1 MDKNGVTSR
10 RVDVVV
16 VRICNLISS
25 RCRFGHLHTRARRAR
40 AALGAE
46 MSRAYTTSSAVHEA
60 EKWDLRLQR
69 SNRRRTSLIAGAAS
83 VCLLFVISYVFTSS
97 ARVLYG
103 KEYVDDGESPADEAA
118 LTGARL
124 SRLSRGSMMAGRVI
138 RHPAPDVRRVDN
150 ILELARRDSNHDHDL
165 DDPSSAATDADATS
179 PRDGDL
185 TAPSGPEVRVRVH
198 VIVERPD
205 RVELMLVHDPDSK
218 EWGPCVA
225 LARLSSP
232 DVRVED
238 YKALTD
244 DASVRAA
251 AADALLRQAG
261 LGQPPEIEFMQG
273 IPATAEKDDG
283 VPRAAYVALV
293 RSARLEHGAGGLR
306 GGDAAGKPETR
317 TVPLGSALRGGAS
330 VNARPALRHDIAP
343 LRTFTE
349 PWIVTEGK
357 DPKAACKDPRV
368 AAARAAGNEKE
379 AEELYERVPH

>member
-1 MDKNGVTSR
+1 
-10 RVDVVV
+10 
-16 VRICNLISS
+16 
-25 RCRFGHLHTRARRAR
+25 
-40 AALGAE
+40 

-83 VCLLFVISYVFTSS
+83 LCLLFVISYVFTTN
-97 ARVLYG
+97 ARVLWG

-138 RHPAPDVRRVDN
+138 RHPAPDVRRVDDN
-150 ILELARRDSNHDHDL
+150 IELARRDSNHEHDH
-165 DDPSSAATDADATS
+165 DDPSSAESLTPAATDADATS
-179 PRDGDL
+179 PGDRDTPAL
-185 TAPSGPEVRVRVH
+185 SGPEIRVRVH

-205 RVELMLVHDPDSK
+205 RVELMLVRDPDSK

-225 LARLSSP
+225 LVRLSSP
-232 DVRVED
+232 DVHVED
-238 YKALTD
+238 YKAITA
-244 DASVRAA
+244 DAPVRAA

-273 IPATAEKDDG
+273 IPATSESDDG
-283 VPRAAYVALV
+283 VPRAAFVAMV

-306 GGDAAGKPETR
+306 GGDAASKPETR

-330 VNARPALRHDIAP
+330 VDARPALRHDIAP

-379 AEELYERVPH
+379 AEELYERVPHEPRERRRERSRRNE

>member
-1 MDKNGVTSR
+1 
-10 RVDVVV
+10 
-16 VRICNLISS
+16 
-25 RCRFGHLHTRARRAR
+25 
-40 AALGAE
+40 
-46 MSRAYTTSSAVHEA
+46 
-60 EKWDLRLQR
+60 
-69 SNRRRTSLIAGAAS
+69 
-83 VCLLFVISYVFTSS
+83 
-97 ARVLYG
+97 
-103 KEYVDDGESPADEAA
+103 
-118 LTGARL
+118 
-124 SRLSRGSMMAGRVI
+124 MMAGRVI

-179 PRDGDL
+179 PRDRDL
-185 TAPSGPEVRVRVH
+185 PAPSGPEVRVRVH

-205 RVELMLVHDPDSK
+205 RVELMLVHDPDLK

-238 YKALTD
+238 YKALTA

-273 IPATAEKDDG
+273 IPATAEKEDG

-306 GGDAAGKPETR
+306 GGDAASKPETR
-317 TVPLGSALRGGAS
+317 TVPLGSALERGAS
-330 VNARPALRHDIAP
+330 ERATGVEARHRASAYVHGAVDRHGG
-343 LRTFTE
+343 
-349 PWIVTEGK
+349 EGSEGGG
-357 DPKAACKDPRV
+357 KDPRV